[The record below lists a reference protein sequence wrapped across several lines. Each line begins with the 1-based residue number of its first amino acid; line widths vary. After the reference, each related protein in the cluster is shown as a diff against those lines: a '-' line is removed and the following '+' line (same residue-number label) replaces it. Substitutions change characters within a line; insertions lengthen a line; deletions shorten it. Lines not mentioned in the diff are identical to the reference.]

1 MPIVGEAIVRVRV
14 ISDRLGNDIGDSVRR
29 GFAGANRDIDNE
41 GRSAGRRAG
50 KAAAGG
56 VDDAA
61 PDLDRAGKRAGERVG
76 NSMRNEV
83 NRRQRPRL
91 NNLFKGLGGDMG
103 NQFNLGIGAA
113 RMGKGMISALVTAG
127 PSVLSAVGAL
137 ATSMATEI
145 ITALSA
151 IGPGLAGA
159 VGVGLAGVSTLAL
172 NFGLL
177 FAAFKSGNKELDAAK
192 TRLQDIGKA
201 LGAPVAA
208 GMVAGLTKMLDLLE
222 QAMPQLNDLLHQTGE
237 AFGGVA
243 TKIGETI
250 ASSENMSRIKDILA
264 TNLTF
269 VGNFGD
275 GLSGLITSFLILF
288 RAAKPFIDYIG
299 EGIKKFGEWAASSL
313 AVAEGNG
320 KLAEFMQHML
330 DKFREL
336 AGVIGDF
343 GRGIYNVFKAA
354 SPVGADLMKSL
365 GGIGERF
372 VAWTSDEGNM
382 ARMTA
387 FFEKAHTLTSKI
399 FEIFGKMFTAG
410 GRAFENM
417 KIEPLLHGLDTLAN
431 VIGPAVAD
439 IFNQIQA
446 GAGPNL
452 AQIWDN
458 IGMILTKIA
467 DSGIIQQVAQ
477 AFSALLLVISELL
490 KTDIGSYVAGLAL
503 AWALFG
509 GALGPVIG
517 IVSRLGMALLGL
529 STPVLLVVA
538 AVGIIVGVLATAY
551 ANSEKFRSAVNDLAT
566 AVGGKFMEIW
576 DALGPKLEILWEKFQ
591 KLAGVIGDRLAP
603 IIRFLT
609 PLIVGLI
616 DIIGTVINFVVT
628 QVGLFFDFVANIL
641 SGEWAAAWDTFT
653 TMVGNA
659 FSFVG
664 DIITKGRLLI
674 GALLSGLATLIWSI
688 FVAIWEGVS
697 STAVTWWNAIF
708 DFFNTILTNIAD
720 GIRAFGNAIPPFL
733 EMVWNW
739 IRDTAVS
746 WWNAI
751 FDFFNTILTNIADGI
766 RNFGNAIPPF
776 LAMVWEWIR
785 GAAVTAWNAIFQA
798 VIQPVIN
805 LYNALVDWFTRADA
819 WVRSVWQALPGII
832 RGIWDRIFDAVI
844 QPVIDI
850 YNGLVEWF
858 TRADQ
863 WVRDVW
869 GNITS
874 ALTGPIEEARR
885 IIEGIIGGIT
895 SAIQGAIDFVGR
907 LTSAITSVP
916 DVPNPVGS
924 GVAGGAAFGGISKLF
939 TQNFYNHYD
948 PPVALAGGG
957 IVRATPG
964 GIHALLGEGG
974 RNERVEPLDASGMSN
989 RDRMMID
996 QIVKSLTTTTEGGM
1010 TTVQVRIGDRE
1021 LRDVITTVV
1030 TEHDRALARR
1040 ARNSRRVA

>member
-61 PDLDRAGKRAGERVG
+61 PDMDRAGRRAGERVG

-91 NNLFKGLGGDMG
+91 MNLFKGLGSDMG
-103 NQFNLGIGAA
+103 GQFNLGIGAA
-113 RMGKGMISALVTAG
+113 RMGRGLMSALVAAG
-127 PSVLSAVGAL
+127 PSVLAGAAAL
-137 ATSMATEI
+137 GTAMAAEI
-145 ITALSA
+145 VTAMAA
-151 IGPGLAGA
+151 IGPGLGGA
-159 VGVGLAGVSTLAL
+159 IGVGLAGVSSLAL

-177 FAAFKSGNKELDAAK
+177 FAAFKAGNEQLDGVVE
-192 TRLQDIGKA
+192 RLKGLGKLIGTPIA
-201 LGAPVAA
+201 E
-208 GMVAGLTKMLDLLE
+208 GMVSGLDRMVSLLE
-222 QAMPQLNDLLHQTGE
+222 EALPQLNDLLRRTGE

-243 TKIGETI
+243 AKIGETI
-250 ASSENMSRIKDILA
+250 TSGENMTRLQGILA

-269 VGNFGD
+269 VDNFGA

-288 RAAKPFIDYIG
+288 NAAKPFIDYIG
-299 EGIKKFGEWAASSL
+299 EGIRKFGEWSAASLGVAEANGSL
-313 AVAEGNG
+313 ATW
-320 KLAEFMQHML
+320 MQNML
-330 DKFREL
+330 DKFKQLL
-336 AGVIGDF
+336 AVVVDF
-343 GRGIYNVFKAA
+343 GTGIWNVFKAA
-354 SPVGADLMKSL
+354 APVGADLMTSL

-399 FEIFGKMFTAG
+399 VEIFGKMFTAG
-410 GRAFENM
+410 GRAFEDM
-417 KIEPLLHGLDTLAN
+417 KIEPLLHALDTLAN
-431 VIGPAVAD
+431 VVGPAVAR
-439 IFNQIQA
+439 IFNQIQEGA
-446 GAGPNL
+446 GANL
-452 AQIWDN
+452 AQTWDN
-458 IGMILTKIA
+458 IGIAIGKIA
-467 DSGIIQQVAQ
+467 DTGIIQKVAEG
-477 AFSALLLVISELL
+477 FSSLMLIISQLA
-490 KTDIGSYVAGLAL
+490 TTPIGAWIAGIAL
-503 AWALFG
+503 AWTLFG
-509 GALGPVIG
+509 GALMPVLSMVG
-517 IVSRLGMALLGL
+517 RLGFALAGL
-529 STPVLLVVA
+529 SAPVLAVVA
-538 AVGIIVGVLATAY
+538 AVALAVGIFAAIY
-551 ANSEKFRSAVNDLAT
+551 ANSEKFRTSINDLVT
-566 AVGGKFMEIW
+566 AVGGKFKEIW
-576 DALGPKLEILWEKFQ
+576 DELSPKLEILWEKFT
-591 KLAGVIGDRLAP
+591 KLASVIGDRLAP
-603 IIRFLT
+603 IIQFLT

-697 STAVTWWNAIF
+697 STAVTWWNAIYAF
-708 DFFNTILTNIAD
+708 FESIFNTITGA
-720 GIRAFGNAIPPFL
+720 
-733 EMVWNW
+733 
-739 IRDTAVS
+739 
-746 WWNAI
+746 
-751 FDFFNTILTNIADGI
+751 I

-776 LAMVWEWIR
+776 LASVWEW
-785 GAAVTAWNAIFQA
+785 VKSTATSVWNAIYAFFESIFNTITGA
-798 VIQPVIN
+798 IRDFG
-805 LYNALVDWFTRADA
+805 NAIPPFLARAWETIKNTA
-819 WVRSVWQALPGII
+819 ISVWNSIYAFFEGIFNTITGAIRDFGNAIPGII
-832 RGIWDRIFDAVI
+832 SGAWNGLKGIVSGIWEGVK
-844 QPVIDI
+844 
-850 YNGLVEWF
+850 
-858 TRADQ
+858 
-863 WVRDVW
+863 
-869 GNITS
+869 S
-874 ALTGPIEEARR
+874 AITGPIEDAKR
-885 IIEGIIGGIT
+885 IVSDIIGTIKGI
-895 SAIQGAIDFVGR
+895 IQGAIDFVGR

-916 DVPNPVGS
+916 DAPSAASVG
-924 GVAGGAAFGGISKLF
+924 GGAGTISKLF
-939 TQNFYNHYD
+939 REDFYLHYD

-964 GIHALLGEGG
+964 GVNAILGEGG
-974 RNERVEPLDASGMSN
+974 RNERVEPLDSNGMSQ
-989 RDRMMID
+989 RDIAMIN